1 MIIQTRGLSDIT
13 LGQRTENKIWFYI
26 PFESII
32 KGQQEFFLF
41 FICLLIALKVIW
53 INNASFFFVMKFG
66 RLMQKTS
73 ENNFFFV
80 QVLSRKSG
88 KMILKRVQLNM
99 TWLSSKQDM
108 TSVGLTVV
116 RQLNLL
122 KWATGMCGKLKLLLQ
137 VSQISARRIFFFHIS
152 KFGEFT

>member
-1 MIIQTRGLSDIT
+1 
-13 LGQRTENKIWFYI
+13 
-26 PFESII
+26 
-32 KGQQEFFLF
+32 
-41 FICLLIALKVIW
+41 
-53 INNASFFFVMKFG
+53 
-66 RLMQKTS
+66 MQKTS